1 MIDTVKIRIPKEKM
15 RTLVGDNFPKWELVG
30 QDARKYKRLAKNP
43 TLNQKKENY
52 FPKLWSYARWLDGK
66 YQSVYIIIEFSVP
79 KLLFQN
85 SLYEVVEN
93 DFRAV
98 ILALKDRL
106 QEMGE
111 IMSMETLE
119 NAEVM
124 SVHASKNIIL
134 KEYITLSILKE
145 LRKINISK
153 KFHLSEE
160 KFKNGGHI
168 LHIYTDIH
176 SVSFY
181 DKLFELDQGP
191 TKAFDKDQTPSQK
204 TLYLKIKKLNPM
216 LEVLRMEVRLIRRP
230 KMNSV
235 LKNLGFKEN
244 PTLKDVFKKDICQK
258 IVLFYWEEV
267 IKGENIFL
275 FELSNNPMKLYA
287 RILQTNPKIKVKEA
301 MNLVALSVL
310 AKDDGGIREFRTL
323 TEKRTKQRN
332 WYRISD
338 GIKKLNKLA
347 EKQPLHSWVKQIDDA
362 IKEFK
367 PLKELDVIP

>member
-1 MIDTVKIRIPKEKM
+1 MIDTVKIRIPREKM
-15 RTLVGDNFPKWELVG
+15 RTLAGDRFVGWELVG

-43 TLNQKKENY
+43 TESQKKEAY
-52 FPKLWSYARWLDGK
+52 FPKLWTYARWLDEK

-85 SLYEVVEN
+85 SLYEVIEN

-98 ILALKDRL
+98 ILALKERL

-111 IMSMETLE
+111 IVSIETLE

-124 SVHASKNIIL
+124 SLHASKNIIL
-134 KEYITLSILKE
+134 KEYIAISILKE

-160 KFKNGGHI
+160 QFKNGGHI
-168 LHIYTDIH
+168 LHIYTDVH
-176 SVSFY
+176 SIAFY

-191 TKAFDKDQTPSQK
+191 TKAFDKDRTPSQK
-204 TLYLKIKKLNPM
+204 TLYLKIKKSNPT
-216 LEVLRMEVRLIRRP
+216 LEVLRIEVRLIRRP
-230 KMNSV
+230 KMNSM
-235 LKNLGFKEN
+235 LKKLGFKEN
-244 PTLKDVFKKDICQK
+244 PTLKDVFKKDVCQK
-258 IVLFYWEEV
+258 IVLFYWEEI

-287 RILQTNPKIKVKEA
+287 RIIQTNPKIKVKEA

-338 GIKKLNKLA
+338 GIKRLNKLA

-362 IKEFK
+362 IKDFR
-367 PLKELDVIP
+367 PIKESDVIP